1 MPTIQDDHKPD
12 AATGGLDTQ
21 DAPQGLELIK
31 TTCAGLQAKLD
42 ALVGFIEAGNKDAFV
57 RGFVPLDLS
66 EEDTVAYVDT
76 HHCTTAPLHHCT
88 GRAHRSHT
96 DHLPFHHFGSYR
108 ARGPLPLGFVALEPA
123 ACMRHTC
130 LHTMIMGDTC
140 PLCHA
145 SASIGIT

>member
-66 EEDTVAYVDT
+66 EEDTVAYLGDLTTGEECET
-76 HHCTTAPLHHCT
+76 HWPNLAAEICAISMGLGVHRIEGDQITRAEFFFTHPLLQECDREVVFT
-88 GRAHRSHT
+88 CEGDEWRAE
-96 DHLPFHHFGSYR
+96 G
-108 ARGPLPLGFVALEPA
+108 
-123 ACMRHTC
+123 
-130 LHTMIMGDTC
+130 
-140 PLCHA
+140 
-145 SASIGIT
+145 